1 MKEESITR
9 GTQAE
14 AIRALDRYHERQR
27 KGPEPKQKQIDA
39 ESADLLRTTF
49 CFKHGEPLKK
59 YADNIWSCPECEADA
74 VLDINYPVSPNAGM
88 F

>member
-1 MKEESITR
+1 MTEESITP

-27 KGPEPKQKQIDA
+27 KGPEPKQKEIDA
-39 ESADLLRTTF
+39 ESAAMLRTTF
-49 CFKHGEPLKK
+49 CFKHGIPLKK
-59 YADNIWSCPECEADA
+59 YVDGYDCPDCEADA
-74 VLDINYPVSPNAGM
+74 VLDINYPASPNAGM